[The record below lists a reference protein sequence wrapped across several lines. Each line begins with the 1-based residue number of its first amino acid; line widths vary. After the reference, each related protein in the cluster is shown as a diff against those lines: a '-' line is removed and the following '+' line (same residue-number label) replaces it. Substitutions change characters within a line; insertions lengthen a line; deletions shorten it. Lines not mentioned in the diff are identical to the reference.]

1 MRVFVFV
8 IIASVTNVFSAVD
21 MEDQL
26 TAKDRKELGN
36 VKIEPEEIYK
46 VQKYLKKSKKIDYKD
61 EDGFSIT
68 FHCSSKK
75 KQMSCVPHKLRPYS
89 KPASKAE
96 SSLGLD
102 FTSDSTSLPRLRL
115 FFSPGD
121 TNRVLKLVD

>member
-1 MRVFVFV
+1 MRVFVLVVVVSF
-8 IIASVTNVFSAVD
+8 TNTFAAVD

-46 VQKYLKKSKKIDYKD
+46 VQKYLKKSKKINYKD
-61 EDGFSIT
+61 KEGFSIT

-75 KQMSCVPHKLRPYS
+75 NQMSCVPHKLRPYS

-96 SSLGLD
+96 SSLPKG
-102 FTSDSTSLPRLRL
+102 
-115 FFSPGD
+115 
-121 TNRVLKLVD
+121 K